1 MKLIRK
7 TKEDYFQNSNI
18 RDLSDNRKFWKTI
31 KPYFTNKGLNSNKL
45 LVEEKG
51 NLVSNEKQLATIMN
65 SFFINIAKG
74 LEIKDGNESN
84 ANTLED
90 VLDAFNSYP
99 NIERIMR
106 TVKTNEKV
114 SFQPVPQDLVRGII
128 LNLDSSKATPVGDN
142 PADMLKS
149 TVDIHLSFITKII
162 NFSHEN
168 GCFPDEL
175 KIAKVSPVFKKSDG
189 LDKENY
195 RPASILS
202 HVSKVFERII
212 YMQIDTFMR
221 DKLSKVLTGYR
232 KNQSIQHCLMSM
244 REMWK
249 NTLDKGGYV
258 SAIFVNLSKVF
269 DTLNHNLLIAKLG
282 TYGFE
287 RDPLSFM
294 KSYLNDRQQ
303 RVRVKNNFSSW
314 EK

>member
-51 NLVSNEKQLATIMN
+51 NLASNDKQLATIMN

-90 VLDAFNSYP
+90 VLDTFNSYP

-106 TVKTNEKV
+106 TVKANEKV

-149 TVDIHLSFITKII
+149 MVDIHLSFITKIV

-175 KIAKVSPVFKKSDG
+175 KIAKVSPVFKKNDG

-202 HVSKVFERII
+202 HVSKVFERIM

-244 REMWK
+244 LEMWK

-258 SAIFVNLSKVF
+258 SAIFMYLSKVF

-282 TYGFE
+282 SYGFE
-287 RDPLSFM
+287 SDSL
-294 KSYLNDRQQ
+294 
-303 RVRVKNNFSSW
+303 FS
-314 EK
+314 